1 MDDADDA
8 SGREVEPL
16 PDWDETTRRN
26 QDEAHV
32 SALLIHQLLRRLY
45 AGTRFSVRI
54 HNRQCAPYVVVRW
67 WDGPSRAEVAARLAP
82 YASWVV
88 RLQAPVTLQRNGR
101 IEVVD
106 YPIPATTTRET

>member
-1 MDDADDA
+1 MGDTDDADDDQ
-8 SGREVEPL
+8 VQPL
-16 PDWDETTRRN
+16 PDWDEVTHQR

-32 SALLIHQLLRRLY
+32 SALLIRPLLRRLY
-45 AGTRFSVRI
+45 ARTRFSVRI
-54 HNRQCAPYVVVRW
+54 RDRWTMPHLVVRW
-67 WDGPSRAEVAARLAP
+67 WNGPSQDEVAARLTP

-106 YPIPATTTRET
+106 YPIPETTTRET